1 MKKLDKD
8 LITEVSLELGIDK
21 SFVEKDYYVVEI
33 LKILSL
39 FSSEE
44 VKVEFSGGTSLSK
57 GFKLIKR
64 FSEDIDFTVQVPEN
78 WKRADLHNL
87 REKIIDSINR
97 EEILSVE
104 KNSVT
109 ARDGNKFFSFYV
121 NYPKIFDNDSLRP
134 QVKVEVCVKPIKK
147 LPVRKIIFSWI
158 NEYIGENSPAEIDCV
173 CALEIAANKFSALLW
188 RIDCKDRS
196 SSNHTKND
204 PAMIRHLYDLY
215 FLKDIIAESISS
227 FYQLVCK
234 IFENDRKRGGDVEN
248 MSLKEFAV
256 SSLKKLENDSVY
268 KDEYDKF
275 VASMVYE
282 DDDIVSYETACVN
295 FKSLVFGIEI

>member
-21 SFVEKDYYVVEI
+21 AFVEKDYYVVEI
-33 LKILSL
+33 LKILSS

-57 GFKLIKR
+57 GFKLINR

-87 REKIIDSINR
+87 KEGIIKSINER
-97 EEILSVE
+97 KILSVE
-104 KNSVT
+104 KDSVT
-109 ARDGNKFFSFYV
+109 ASDGNKFFSFYV
-121 NYPKIFDNDSLRP
+121 NYPKVFDNGSLRT
-134 QVKVEVCVKPIKK
+134 QVKVEVIVKPIKK
-147 LPVRKIIFSWI
+147 SPERKVISSWI
-158 NEYIGENSPAEIDCV
+158 DEYIKENSPAEIDCV
-173 CALEIAANKFSALLW
+173 SAREIAANKFSALLW

-196 SSNHTKND
+196 SVNHTKND

-215 FLKDIIAESISS
+215 FLKNIIAKNISS
-227 FYQLVCK
+227 FYQLVCE
-234 IFENDRKRGGDVEN
+234 IFDNDRKRGGNDEN
-248 MSLKEFAV
+248 MSLKEFSV

-275 VASMVYE
+275 VTSMVYE
-282 DDDIVSYETACVN
+282 DNDIVSYETACEN
-295 FKSLVFGIEI
+295 FKGLVAGIGI

>member
-1 MKKLDKD
+1 MKNLDKD

-21 SFVEKDYYVVEI
+21 AFVEKDYYVVEI
-33 LKILSL
+33 LKILSS

-57 GFKLIKR
+57 GFKLINR

-87 REKIIDSINR
+87 KEGVIKSIN
-97 EEILSVE
+97 ESEILSVE
-104 KNSVT
+104 KDSVT
-109 ARDGNKFFSFYV
+109 ASDGNKFFSFYV
-121 NYPKIFDNDSLRP
+121 NYPKVFDNGSLRT
-134 QVKVEVCVKPIKK
+134 QVKVEVIVKPIKK
-147 LPVRKIIFSWI
+147 SPERKVISSWI
-158 NEYIGENSPAEIDCV
+158 DEYIKEKSPAEIDCV
-173 CALEIAANKFSALLW
+173 SALEIAANKFSALLW

-196 SSNHTKND
+196 SVNHTKND

-215 FLKDIIAESISS
+215 FLKKIIAKNISS
-227 FYQLVCK
+227 FYQLVCE
-234 IFENDRKRGGDVEN
+234 IFDNDRKRGDNDEN

-275 VASMVYE
+275 VTSMVYE
-282 DDDIVSYETACVN
+282 DDDIVSYETACEN